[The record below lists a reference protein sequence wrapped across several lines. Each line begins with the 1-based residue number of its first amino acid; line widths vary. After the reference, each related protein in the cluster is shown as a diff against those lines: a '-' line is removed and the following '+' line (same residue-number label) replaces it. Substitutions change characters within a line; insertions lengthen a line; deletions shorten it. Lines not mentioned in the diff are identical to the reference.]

1 MTLAGGDYNPTTG
14 QEVIPSIAMGGLFYE
29 LAQNGIVANPGG
41 GQTNATLITGQTAR
55 VTTVATLGDSV
66 KLPAAVAGLEVL
78 LINRGVNAMQV
89 FGSGTDTIDGVATAV
104 GVSQMQNSTCI
115 YTCAVNG
122 LWETE
127 GLATGFGQSG
137 LQTLSQADGLVAHA
151 GGGQAN
157 GTPLTTML
165 NRVATVATT
174 GDSVLL
180 PVSKPGMVVTVLNGA
195 GNSMNVFPATGE
207 AINALGANAA
217 FAAATL
223 TVTIFYC
230 LTAGQWFTK

>member
-1 MTLAGGDYNPTTG
+1 MTVLDYNPTSGALTPG
-14 QEVIPSIAMGGLFYE
+14 AIAMAGLFYE

-41 GQTNATLITGQTAR
+41 GQTNATQITGQTAR

-66 KLPAAVAGLEVL
+66 KLPPALAGLEVL
-78 LINRGVNAMQV
+78 LINRGANAMQV
-89 FGSGTDTIDGVATAV
+89 FGAGTDTIDGVATAT

-122 LWETE
+122 AWETE

-137 LQTLSQADGLVAHA
+137 LQTLSQTDGLVAHA

-157 GTPLTTML
+157 GTPVTTML
-165 NRVATVATT
+165 ARFATVATA
-174 GDSVLL
+174 GDSALL
-180 PVSKPGMVVTVLNGA
+180 PVSKPGMVITVLNGTA
-195 GNSMNVFPATGE
+195 TSMNVFPQTGE

-217 FAAATL
+217 FAAAGNTA
-223 TVTIFYC
+223 TIFYC
-230 LTAGQWFTK
+230 ITAGQWFTK